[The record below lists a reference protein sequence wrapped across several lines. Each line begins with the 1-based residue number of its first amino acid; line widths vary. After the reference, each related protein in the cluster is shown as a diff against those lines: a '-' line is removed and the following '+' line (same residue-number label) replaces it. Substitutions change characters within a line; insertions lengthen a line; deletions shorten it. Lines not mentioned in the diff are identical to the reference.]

1 MTTQRP
7 QPSRKQVEEMLA
19 RAGKRMRNNEHKH
32 LLRAKLLEAD
42 VKRGPSKVSRRIT
55 WSVLGALTAALLLV
69 GLVQQGHIAS
79 PPSQPVR
86 YSGGGGA
93 GALADAGF
101 ADEAALES
109 TSGLGAPDIALDI
122 ARQWIGDPETRRA
135 GYDRYGDLLKK
146 SSSIALLSNDKDDVG
161 EVVSLFSALGGHI
174 QHLTDN
180 RETGRLTLQG
190 EIPTKSLSTL
200 QDQLKS
206 LVGEKY
212 FAENISAVSQLNT
225 VLQTDSQMES
235 IQARIDEIRAALAAD
250 PDEETRANLLI
261 QLQNREAELETHEQ
275 AKLNT
280 INDTH
285 LTTININM
293 EHVRPWWQT
302 TSRYELEESVTGF
315 EDATFGQQFWIN
327 VLFIVRGTLFL
338 FSYTFWFIIP
348 LLIWWSW
355 NRIRWERLER
365 HL

>member
-1 MTTQRP
+1 
-7 QPSRKQVEEMLA
+7 MLT
-19 RAGKRMRNNEHKH
+19 RAGKHMRNNEHKH

-42 VKRGPSKVSRRIT
+42 VARGPSKTGRRIT
-55 WSVLGALTAALLLV
+55 WSILGTLTAALLII

-79 PPSQPVR
+79 PQSQPVR

-93 GALADAGF
+93 GALADGAF
-101 ADEAALES
+101 ADELALES
-109 TSGLGAPDIALDI
+109 TAGLGAPDVAFDI

-146 SSSIALLSNDKDDVG
+146 SSSIALLSNDKDDVD

-174 QHLTDN
+174 QSLTTD
-180 RETGRLTLQG
+180 RDSGSLSLQG

-200 QDQLKS
+200 QDQLES

-212 FAENISAVSQLNT
+212 FSENLRATSQLNT
-225 VLQTDSQMES
+225 VLEIDTQMEYV
-235 IQARIDEIRAALAAD
+235 QERIDEIRAALAAD
-250 PDEETRANLLI
+250 PDEETRTNLLV

-285 LTTININM
+285 LTTVNINM

-302 TSRYELEESVTGF
+302 TSRYELEHSVTGF
-315 EDATFGQQFWIN
+315 EDATFGQRFWIN
-327 VLFIVRGTLFL
+327 VLFIVRGALFL

-348 LLIWWSW
+348 LTIWWSW
-355 NRIRWERLER
+355 KRIQWERLER